1 MLLAGVLHH
10 YQLSFGNLIFLLAIF
25 NTFWMQR
32 AKVNNLLSIKG
43 EMNHYTAKGDG
54 SLCATEVIAALFWI
68 NQRK

>member
-1 MLLAGVLHH
+1 
-10 YQLSFGNLIFLLAIF
+10 
-25 NTFWMQR
+25 MQR